1 MPLLMDRCALQKS
14 HLRLRGAQKAV
25 CKLAASLGG
34 TVQSSPRLKVSHS
47 YRWPPVGK
55 IQQGALQKG
64 YGKQC
69 PQEKQIFF
77 SCRGLAWFY
86 SLGWQILSQPGWS
99 PQSFPGA
106 NVNFKWKSVA
116 ESITIVCFQTL
127 SPLEVLL
134 GAHRDWSS
142 MHRA

>member
-1 MPLLMDRCALQKS
+1 MANGQVCTSEKPSPTSRCSEGSVHAGCFPGWD
-14 HLRLRGAQKAV
+14 GAKQPQAKG
-25 CKLAASLGG
+25 L
-34 TVQSSPRLKVSHS
+34 SHS

-55 IQQGALQKG
+55 IQQGALRKG

-106 NVNFKWKSVA
+106 NVNFKWKSAA